1 MAHSRNGGRRKLI
14 VVFLLTLSVVLVAA
28 DRHGTLAA
36 SGHWVA
42 ARLFQPAQ
50 SVSRDAALNIT
61 GGTPAAPEALPAAD
75 PSGEAQALAAL
86 QAAKIADLERELR
99 EVKQISKALS
109 NYPLVLIPTR
119 VISNYYVPPN
129 TALGLDA
136 GSKRGVGKG
145 QLVLYRALGQ
155 GKAAGLRHGQ
165 QVVTGLGLVG
175 VIDRVGDSASQMKLV
190 TSSDCRLAARIVHWD
205 GRSGRWVARGGGA
218 DGTTEGA
225 GDGVLVKL
233 LHVDRAVEVR
243 AGDYV
248 VTASNETGLAE
259 NLIIGQVAQV
269 ATRSA
274 DLTHTILVQP
284 RAELAKLD
292 EVYVLSIPGGSGK

>member
-14 VVFLLTLSVVLVAA
+14 VVFLLILSIVLVAA

-50 SVSRDAALNIT
+50 SVSRSAALNIT
-61 GGTPAAPEALPAAD
+61 GGAAAGQEALPAAD
-75 PSGEAQALAAL
+75 PSGDAQAQAAL
-86 QAAKIADLERELR
+86 QSAKIADLEQQLR
-99 EVKQISKALS
+99 EVKQITKALA

-119 VISNYYVPPN
+119 IISAPYLASN
-129 TALGLDA
+129 TPFSLDA
-136 GSKRGVGKG
+136 GTKRGVGKG

-155 GKAAGLRHGQ
+155 GKAAGLKHGQ
-165 QVVTGLGLVG
+165 QVVTGMGIVG
-175 VIDRVGDSASQMKLV
+175 VVDRVGDSVSQMKLV

-205 GRSGRWVARGGGA
+205 GRSHWVARGGGA

-233 LHVDRAVEVR
+233 LHVDRTVDVR

-248 VTASNETGLAE
+248 VTASNDTGLAE

-269 ATRSA
+269 STRSA

-292 EVYVLSIPGGSGK
+292 EVYVLSTPVK

>member
-14 VVFLLTLSVVLVAA
+14 VVFLLILSVMLVAA

-50 SVSRDAALNIT
+50 SVSRGAVMDIT
-61 GGTPAAPEALPAAD
+61 NGTPGLTAPAVAD
-75 PSGEAQALAAL
+75 PSGDAQALAAL
-86 QAAKIADLERELR
+86 QAAKIADLEQQLR
-99 EVKQISKALS
+99 EVRQITQALA

-136 GSKRGVGKG
+136 GAKRGVGKG

-155 GKAAGLRHGQ
+155 GKTAGLKHGQ
-165 QVVTGLGLVG
+165 QVVTGMGIVG
-175 VIDRVGDSASQMKLV
+175 VIDIVGDRASQMKLV

-205 GRSGRWVARGGGA
+205 GRTGRWVACGG
-218 DGTTEGA
+218 GTTEGA

-243 AGDYV
+243 TGDYV
-248 VTASNETGLAE
+248 VTASNDTGLAE

-269 ATRSA
+269 STRSA

-292 EVYVLSIPGGSGK
+292 EVYVLSIQGK

>member
-14 VVFLLTLSVVLVAA
+14 VVFLLILSVVLVVA

-36 SGHWVA
+36 NGHWVA
-42 ARLFQPAQ
+42 AQLFQPAH
-50 SVSRDAALNIT
+50 SASRGVVMDIT
-61 GGTPAAPEALPAAD
+61 GGAPAATAAD
-75 PSGEAQALAAL
+75 QSGDCQGQVALLTARN
-86 QAAKIADLERELR
+86 ADLERELR
-99 EVKQISKALS
+99 EVKQITKALA

-136 GSKRGVGKG
+136 GSKRGVSKG
-145 QLVLYRALGQ
+145 QLVLYRALSQ
-155 GKAAGLRHGQ
+155 GKAAGVKPRQ
-165 QVVTGLGLVG
+165 QVVTGLGIVG
-175 VIDRVGDSASQMKLV
+175 VIDQVGGSVSQMKLV
-190 TSSDCRLAARIVHWD
+190 TSPDCRLAARIVHWD
-205 GRSGRWVARGGGA
+205 GQSGRWVARGGGA

-233 LHVDRAVEVR
+233 LHVDRTVEVR

-269 ATRSA
+269 STRSA

-292 EVYVLSIPGGSGK
+292 EVYVLAVQGGAAK

>member
-1 MAHSRNGGRRKLI
+1 M
-14 VVFLLTLSVVLVAA
+14 
-28 DRHGTLAA
+28 
-36 SGHWVA
+36 
-42 ARLFQPAQ
+42 
-50 SVSRDAALNIT
+50 
-61 GGTPAAPEALPAAD
+61 
-75 PSGEAQALAAL
+75 
-86 QAAKIADLERELR
+86 
-99 EVKQISKALS
+99 
-109 NYPLVLIPTR
+109 LIPSR

-136 GSKRGVGKG
+136 GTKRGVGRG

-155 GKAAGLRHGQ
+155 GKSAGVKPRQ
-165 QVVTGLGLVG
+165 QVVTGLGIVG
-175 VIDRVGDSASQMKLV
+175 VIDQVGGGVSQMKLV

-205 GRSGRWVARGGGA
+205 GHSGRWVARGGGA

-269 ATRSA
+269 VTRSA

-292 EVYVLSIPGGSGK
+292 EVYVLSIQGK